1 MIAIAIAIDI
11 DRSLAKVGMEI
22 IPPTSGT
29 EIGPGSF
36 PGAWRDS
43 IEIKEKDKV
52 SYYMLR
58 GRKPVIREAAPDL
71 LDGIKPFSE
80 VHRKGPIFDKQ
91 GISTGNLVLQ
101 TIVKDKLTK
110 IYPQLAREKFP
121 PPPPP
126 STKQTQKVLTA
137 FPRRKKMK

>member
-1 MIAIAIAIDI
+1 
-11 DRSLAKVGMEI
+11 MEI

-58 GRKPVIREAAPDL
+58 GRKPEIREAAPDL
-71 LDGIKPFSE
+71 LDGIKPFSQ

-91 GISTGNLVLQ
+91 GISSGNLVLQ
-101 TIVKDKLTK
+101 TIVKDKFTK
-110 IYPQLAREKFP
+110 IYPQLAKEKFP
-121 PPPPP
+121 PPPP
-126 STKQTQKVLTA
+126 STKEGQKVLTA